1 MLNLMVRKETARVEN
16 VKYVVIIEFIKRS
29 VSPVYAR
36 SQNCEK
42 ELLASI
48 CLSVRKDGTT
58 SAPTGR
64 IFMKFDI
71 LIFFENP
78 SRRFK
83 FH

>member
-1 MLNLMVRKETARVEN
+1 MVRKETARLEK
-16 VKYVVIIEFIKRS
+16 VKYMVIIELIKCS
-29 VSPVYAR
+29 VNPVYAR

-42 ELLASI
+42 EIQASS
-48 CLSVRKDGTT
+48 CLSVRPDGTT
-58 SAPTGR
+58 PAPTGR

-71 LIFFENP
+71 RIFFENP